1 MSSRYLPAATCIV
14 MLVALSGCGIPKLF
28 RAGPQRALPETFN
41 GETSSENSA
50 DVGIV
55 EFFEDPALTQLLTN
69 GLAQNQELQIRN
81 QEVRIAWNEIM
92 ARRGAYFPF
101 VTVGASGGFDRNSR
115 FTPLGA
121 AEDQL
126 TTPVGG
132 KFPDPTPNMLLS
144 ANLFWH
150 VDIWRQYRNARAA
163 ANQRYIEAAESW
175 NYLVTRLVAETAENY
190 YELAALDK
198 RLVYLNQTIE
208 LQEQSLDAA
217 TAFLKAGRGTEL
229 PVQRFLAEVR
239 KNESQ
244 RLIIR
249 QRIIEVENRINFLV
263 GRYPQPVDRGSWDFI
278 TLDSRM
284 LNVGIPAQLLQ
295 NRRDI
300 RAAERELVAS
310 GLDVAVA
317 RARFFPTFDI
327 TARIGYEAFN
337 PKYLFDPGALI
348 ANTAGDLVAPLINKA
363 AIRADYL
370 SANARQLEA
379 VYNYQRTVLNAYT
392 EVVNNLTKAQNYRRS
407 VEIKQEQVTAL
418 EQSVKVAR
426 ELFNKP
432 IKEEFA
438 RVEYVDV
445 LLATRDLLDARTVL
459 IETKQQQL
467 SAIVRTYQALGGGT
481 LVSSTGMEFAD
492 LFCEPIILLPPE
504 EIPLPAPQ
512 DGIKPPEV
520 LPPAPEPLP
529 RRREF

>member
-1 MSSRYLPAATCIV
+1 
-14 MLVALSGCGIPKLF
+14 
-28 RAGPQRALPETFN
+28 
-41 GETSSENSA
+41 
-50 DVGIV
+50 
-55 EFFEDPALTQLLTN
+55 
-69 GLAQNQELQIRN
+69 
-81 QEVRIAWNEIM
+81 
-92 ARRGAYFPF
+92 
-101 VTVGASGGFDRNSR
+101 
-115 FTPLGA
+115 
-121 AEDQL
+121 
-126 TTPVGG
+126 
-132 KFPDPTPNMLLS
+132 
-144 ANLFWH
+144 
-150 VDIWRQYRNARAA
+150 
-163 ANQRYIEAAESW
+163 
-175 NYLVTRLVAETAENY
+175 
-190 YELAALDK
+190 
-198 RLVYLNQTIE
+198 
-208 LQEQSLDAA
+208 
-217 TAFLKAGRGTEL
+217 
-229 PVQRFLAEVR
+229 
-239 KNESQ
+239 
-244 RLIIR
+244 
-249 QRIIEVENRINFLV
+249 
-263 GRYPQPVDRGSWDFI
+263 
-278 TLDSRM
+278 M
-284 LNVGIPAQLLQ
+284 LNVGVPAQLLQ

-317 RARFFPTFDI
+317 RARFFPSLDI

-392 EVVNNLTKAQNYRRS
+392 EVVNNLTKVQNYRRS

-426 ELFNKP
+426 ELFNRP

-481 LVSSTGMEFAD
+481 LVSSTGMEFAN

-504 EIPLPAPQ
+504 EIPLPVPQ
-512 DGIKPPEV
+512 DGIKPPEA